1 MRTRPENPADHLAVR
16 QLHQAAF
23 GRDVEADLVETLRRE
38 ASAVL
43 SLVAEEEGR
52 ILGHVMFSRMQAPFR
67 ALGLA
72 PVGVL
77 PARQRNGIGS
87 LLIRAGLAQARA
99 DGWEGVF
106 VLGEPAYYVRFG
118 FDPNMASGFESPYS
132 GPYLMAIALR
142 GPELPCVRG
151 RVDCAPA
158 FAGLE

>member
-67 ALGLA
+67 ALGLDQ
-72 PVGVL
+72 VRSD
-77 PARQRNGIGS
+77 PAMTGKEGCTPQSSPRRKSGS
-87 LLIRAGLAQARA
+87 S
-99 DGWEGVF
+99 
-106 VLGEPAYYVRFG
+106 FG
-118 FDPNMASGFESPYS
+118 SPKMKLDSGFRRNDDEKEEQFP
-132 GPYLMAIALR
+132 IALSSGMVLCYR
-142 GPELPCVRG
+142 R
-151 RVDCAPA
+151 
-158 FAGLE
+158 